1 MVAFVRF
8 FIVFSSLTLIITNGD
23 ERPCTFFRPL
33 GILDCVDQGLRHV
46 PILQD
51 GRRDVKVLDLRQNN
65 ISTIGNTVLN
75 IYPNLKIVGLRHN
88 PGICRKINLV
98 GVIVISDCPI
108 LTTSLKPSLS
118 PIQNTT
124 QSSSSKASSIS
135 VITSCLAPKSSFS
148 KASILSI
155 HNHSSIKNISRPST
169 IPAPRSSTAKVL
181 STPLTLIT
189 RSSPAISTPRLST
202 AKPLGTPPT
211 PVITSLYI
219 SLISA
224 VITKTYSKSNHN
236 SILSAIPSTPATS
249 TRFNKPTVSIAT
261 SQPRTHD
268 LLIYLSTSISTILIL
283 MVCVKF
289 KLYTR
294 CRQNSH
300 ELEQNV
306 KTVNMSP
313 TSMSFSSG
321 SSTDIYL
328 TTSV

>member
-65 ISTIGNTVLN
+65 ISTVGNTVLT
-75 IYPNLKIVGLRHN
+75 IYPNLKIVDLRHN
-88 PGICRKINLV
+88 PNVCGRINLV
-98 GVIVISDCPI
+98 GVTIISDCPI
-108 LTTSLKPSLS
+108 LTTSLKPSPS
-118 PIQNTT
+118 PIQNTP
-124 QSSSSKASSIS
+124 QSSPSKAPPISI
-135 VITSCLAPKSSFS
+135 ITSCLAPKSSFP
-148 KASILSI
+148 KATILTILS
-155 HNHSSIKNISRPST
+155 HSSIKNIPRLST

-181 STPLTLIT
+181 STPLTLAT
-189 RSSPAISTPRLST
+189 RSSPVISTPRLST
-202 AKPLGTPPT
+202 VKPLGTPPT
-211 PVITSLYI
+211 PTSLYT
-219 SLISA
+219 SLTST
-224 VITKTYSKSNHN
+224 VTTKTYSKPIHN
-236 SILSAIPSTPATS
+236 SVLPPIPSTLATS
-249 TRFNKPTVSIAT
+249 TRFYNKPTVSLAR
-261 SQPRTHD
+261 SQPRSYD
-268 LLIYLSTSISTILIL
+268 LLIYLSISISTILVL

-300 ELEQNV
+300 EIEQNE
-306 KTVNMSP
+306 TVHMSP
-313 TSMSFSSG
+313 TVTSMSSSG

>member
-65 ISTIGNTVLN
+65 ISTIGNTVLT
-75 IYPNLKIVGLRHN
+75 IYPNLKIVDLRHN
-88 PGICRKINLV
+88 PNVCGRINLV
-98 GVIVISDCPI
+98 GVTIISDCPI
-108 LTTSLKPSLS
+108 LSTSLKPSPS
-118 PIQNTT
+118 PIQNTLP
-124 QSSSSKASSIS
+124 SSPSKAPPISI
-135 VITSCLAPKSSFS
+135 ITSCLAPKSSFP
-148 KASILSI
+148 KATILTILS
-155 HNHSSIKNISRPST
+155 HSSIKNIPRLST

-181 STPLTLIT
+181 STPLTLAT

-202 AKPLGTPPT
+202 VKPLGTPPT
-211 PVITSLYI
+211 PTSLYT
-219 SLISA
+219 SLTSTVA
-224 VITKTYSKSNHN
+224 TKTYSKPTHN
-236 SILSAIPSTPATS
+236 SVLPAIPSTLATS
-249 TRFNKPTVSIAT
+249 TRFYNKPTVSLAR
-261 SQPRTHD
+261 SQPRSYD
-268 LLIYLSTSISTILIL
+268 LLIYLSISISTILVL

-300 ELEQNV
+300 EIEQNE
-306 KTVNMSP
+306 TVHMSLTV
-313 TSMSFSSG
+313 TSMSSSG

>member
-8 FIVFSSLTLIITNGD
+8 FIVFSSLALIITNGD

-33 GILDCVDQGLRHV
+33 GILDCVGRGLRHV

-65 ISTIGNTVLN
+65 ISAIGSEVLT
-75 IYPNLKIVGLRHN
+75 IYPNLKIVDLRHN
-88 PGICRKINLV
+88 PRICGKINLV
-98 GVIVISDCPI
+98 GVTIKSDCPVLI
-108 LTTSLKPSLS
+108 TSSKPSLS
-118 PIQNTT
+118 PIQNTP
-124 QSSSSKASSIS
+124 QSSSSKAPPIS
-135 VITSCLAPKSSFS
+135 VITSCIAPESSFS

-155 HNHSSIKNISRPST
+155 LSHSSIKNISRPST
-169 IPAPRSSTAKVL
+169 IPATRSSTAKVF
-181 STPLTLIT
+181 STPLTLIS

-236 SILSAIPSTPATS
+236 SILSTILSTPATS
-249 TRFNKPTVSIAT
+249 TRFNKPTVPNAT
-261 SQPRTHD
+261 SQPRSYD

-283 MVCVKF
+283 MICVKF

-300 ELEQNV
+300 ESEQNAE
-306 KTVNMSP
+306 TVNMSP
-313 TSMSFSSG
+313 TSMSSSG
-321 SSTDIYL
+321 SSTDVYS